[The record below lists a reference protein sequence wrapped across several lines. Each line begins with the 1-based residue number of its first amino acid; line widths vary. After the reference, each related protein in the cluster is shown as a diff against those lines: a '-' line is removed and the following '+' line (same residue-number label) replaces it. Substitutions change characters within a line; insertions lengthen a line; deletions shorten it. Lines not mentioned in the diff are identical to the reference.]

1 MRVYKLFGK
10 EEEGG
15 KKQFFKTATTKGH
28 PETAA
33 SAEKESSIL
42 ISMFSCLLRV
52 GHGVQMALGSNF
64 KRFGDDLVS
73 WVKTM

>member
-1 MRVYKLFGK
+1 MRASKLFGE

-15 KKQFFKTATTKGH
+15 KNQVFKTATTKGH

-42 ISMFSCLLRV
+42 ISTFSCLLRV
-52 GHGVQMALGSNF
+52 CRGVQMALGSNS

-73 WVKTM
+73 LVKTM